1 MAVRSPWKA
10 ALVAIATLWGGSAL
24 TATAAPQAVATVG
37 MIGDVAE
44 RVAGECVEIE
54 TLMGPGIDPH
64 RYQASSSD
72 VRLLQRAEAIL
83 YAGYALEGQ
92 LGAVLAKLG
101 ERKPAVAVSEA
112 ATERAS
118 LIPTGGG
125 SIDPHLWMDP
135 QLWARTAPAIAEALA
150 GVAPDCAAAMRERA
164 AAYRER
170 LAALDEWIAAS
181 VATIPEG
188 QRVLI
193 TAHDAFAYYGRAYGL
208 EVRGIQGISTDSE
221 AGIADIRGVV
231 RTVVERGIPA
241 VFVESTVNPRTVE
254 AVVDAAG
261 QRGHELAIG
270 GELYSDALGDPGS
283 GAGTYIGML
292 RSNTTAIVEGLGG
305 EPAPWPE
312 ALPEPQQQQ

>member
-1 MAVRSPWKA
+1 MAARRPWRA
-10 ALVAIATLWGGSAL
+10 ALAAVVALWGGSAL
-24 TATAAPQAVATVG
+24 TAAAAPPQAVATVG

-44 RVAGECVEIE
+44 RIAGECVEVE

-64 RYQASSSD
+64 LYQASSSD

-112 ATERAS
+112 AARRES
-118 LIPTGGG
+118 LIQVGGG
-125 SIDPHLWMDP
+125 NVDPHLWMDP
-135 QLWARTAPAIAEALA
+135 QLWADTTPAIAEALA
-150 GVAPDCAAAMRERA
+150 GIAPDCAAPIRERA

-181 VATIPEG
+181 IATIPER

-193 TAHDAFAYYGRAYGL
+193 TAHDAFGYYGRAYGL

-221 AGIADIRGVV
+221 AGIADIRRMVS
-231 RTVVERGIPA
+231 TVVERRIPA
-241 VFVESTVNPRTVE
+241 VFIESTINPRTVE

-261 QRGHELAIG
+261 RRGHELAIG
-270 GELYSDALGDPGS
+270 GELYSDALGSPGS
-283 GAGTYIGML
+283 GAGTYISML
-292 RSNTTAIVEGLGG
+292 RSNTETIVRGLGG

-312 ALPEPQQQQ
+312 ALPE

>member
-1 MAVRSPWKA
+1 MAARRPWRA
-10 ALVAIATLWGGSAL
+10 ALAAVVALWGGSAL
-24 TATAAPQAVATVG
+24 TAAAAPPQAVATVG

-44 RVAGECVEIE
+44 RIAGECVEVE

-64 RYQASSSD
+64 LYQASSSD

-112 ATERAS
+112 AARRGS
-118 LIPTGGG
+118 LIQVGGG
-125 SIDPHLWMDP
+125 NVDPHLWMDP
-135 QLWARTAPAIAEALA
+135 QLWADTTPAIAEALA
-150 GVAPDCAAAMRERA
+150 GIAPDCAAAIRERA
-164 AAYRER
+164 ATYRER

-181 VATIPEG
+181 IATIPER

-193 TAHDAFAYYGRAYGL
+193 TAHDAFGYYGRAYGL

-221 AGIADIRGVV
+221 AGIADIRRMVS
-231 RTVVERGIPA
+231 TVVERRIPA
-241 VFVESTVNPRTVE
+241 VFIESTINPRTVE

-261 QRGHELAIG
+261 RRGHELAIG
-270 GELYSDALGDPGS
+270 GELYSDALGSPGS

-292 RSNTTAIVEGLGG
+292 RSNTETIVRGLGG
-305 EPAPWPE
+305 KPAPWPE
-312 ALPEPQQQQ
+312 ALPE